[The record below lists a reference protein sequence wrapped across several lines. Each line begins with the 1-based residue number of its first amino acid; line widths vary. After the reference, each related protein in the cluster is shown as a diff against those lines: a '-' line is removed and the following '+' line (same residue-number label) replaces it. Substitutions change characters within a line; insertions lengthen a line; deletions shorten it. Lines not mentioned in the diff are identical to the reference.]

1 MACARRLKKRCGAFI
16 KGAIIEK
23 REGIVAIN
31 ASFNHSIPIL
41 GAHQRQR
48 NQQLCKPRAGPRGVG
63 AGDRSC
69 FNQQVSPRSGDGGS
83 RNGLRGRRSEDHLY
97 TPTLAT
103 AERGVKPV
111 ENTEIQCAAGAGVWA
126 IGQGGRK
133 GPGDADGSRSADHG
147 DPRTRGAHPECQSRP
162 DHSAG
167 SLRKRSFIR
176 WFIIDSDQQVPG
188 SKLGGI
194 AATWSSQLLV
204 HPGQL
209 SSRCWLQNAH
219 RSRSGPGRS
228 NSRWS

>member
-1 MACARRLKKRCGAFI
+1 MGGRPNFNEEQFPINRCHQRLVTAAPERACA
-16 KGAIIEK
+16 
-23 REGIVAIN
+23 
-31 ASFNHSIPIL
+31 
-41 GAHQRQR
+41 
-48 NQQLCKPRAGPRGVG
+48 
-63 AGDRSC
+63 AGD
-69 FNQQVSPRSGDGGS
+69 PRIVCAP
-83 RNGLRGRRSEDHLY
+83 L
-97 TPTLAT
+97 TLAA

-133 GPGDADGSRSADHG
+133 GPGDADDSRSADHG

-194 AATWSSQLLV
+194 ATTWSSQLLV

-228 NSRWS
+228 NSWWS